1 MAQQTKITDEEAVK
15 MCREEMLSEKE
26 YDDMS
31 MIFEMFGDSTR
42 LKIMNALFV
51 KELCVSDL
59 AAVLEMSHSAISHQ
73 LSSLKKTKLV
83 VSRKVGKMVYY
94 SMADEH
100 IKQIYKMALDHIRE

>member
-42 LKIMNALFV
+42 LKIMNALFEED
-51 KELCVSDL
+51 KACRQPQGRQDGLL
-59 AAVLEMSHSAISHQ
+59 FHG
-73 LSSLKKTKLV
+73 
-83 VSRKVGKMVYY
+83 R
-94 SMADEH
+94 
-100 IKQIYKMALDHIRE
+100 